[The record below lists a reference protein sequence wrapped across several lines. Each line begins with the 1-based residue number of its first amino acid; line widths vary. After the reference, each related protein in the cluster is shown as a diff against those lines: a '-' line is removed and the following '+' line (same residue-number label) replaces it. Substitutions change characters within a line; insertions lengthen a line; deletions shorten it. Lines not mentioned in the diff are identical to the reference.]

1 MLATRSGWILRT
13 AMRRL
18 VLLAL
23 FAALAAPAAALS
35 AERAADDGTL
45 SVVNADGVVNVVA
58 RGGVLGSCEQ
68 CRVWIT
74 DPVSGDGTGPVV
86 TGWED
91 MDPVTDTKSKWSGK
105 DVRFKL
111 IGGFFRLRVVG
122 TGITLYAVGQGS
134 GSIRGA
140 VTNTGTW
147 ALNDAAPR
155 LLPDTIKPFLLA
167 G

>member
-1 MLATRSGWILRT
+1 
-13 AMRRL
+13 MRRL
-18 VLLAL
+18 VLFAL

-58 RGGVLGSCEQ
+58 RGGVIGNCDQ

-91 MDPVTDTKSKWSGK
+91 MDPVTDIKSKWSGK

-122 TGITLYAVGQGS
+122 SGITLYAVGQGS
-134 GSIRGA
+134 GSIKGA
-140 VTNTGTW
+140 LTNTGTW
-147 ALNDAAPR
+147 ALNDQTPR
-155 LLPDTIKPFLLA
+155 QLPDTIKPFQLTS
-167 G
+167 

>member
-1 MLATRSGWILRT
+1 
-13 AMRRL
+13 MRRL
-18 VLLAL
+18 ALLAL
-23 FAALAAPAAALS
+23 FAALAAPAAALA

-58 RGGVLGSCEQ
+58 RGGVIGSCDQ

-74 DPVSGDGTGPVV
+74 DPQPGDGTGPVV

-91 MDPVTDTKSKWSGK
+91 MDPLTDIKSKWSGK

-111 IGGFFRLRVVG
+111 IGGAFKLRVVG
-122 TGITLYAVGQGS
+122 SGVTLYAVGKGS
-134 GSIRGA
+134 GSLRGS

-147 ALNDAAPR
+147 SLNGATPR
-155 LLPDTIKPFLLA
+155 LLPDLMKPFLLTS
-167 G
+167 

>member
-1 MLATRSGWILRT
+1 
-13 AMRRL
+13 MRRL

-23 FAALAAPAAALS
+23 FAVLAVPAAALA

-58 RGGVLGSCEQ
+58 RGGVIGSCDQ

-74 DPVSGDGTGPVV
+74 DPVAGDGTGAVV

-91 MDPVTDTKSKWSGK
+91 KDDINDTKSKWSGK

-111 IGGFFRLRVVG
+111 IGGAFKLRVVG
-122 TGITLYAVGQGS
+122 SGITLYAVGKGS
-134 GSIRGA
+134 GSLRGA
-140 VTNTGTW
+140 ITNTGTW
-147 ALNDAAPR
+147 SLNDATPR
-155 LLPDTIKPFLLA
+155 QLPDTMKPFLLA

>member
-1 MLATRSGWILRT
+1 
-13 AMRRL
+13 MRRL

-23 FAALAAPAAALS
+23 CAALAAPAAALS
-35 AERAADDGTL
+35 AVRAPDDGTL
-45 SVVNADGVVNVVA
+45 SVVAADGIVNVVA
-58 RGGVLGSCEQ
+58 RGGVIGTCDQ
-68 CRVWIT
+68 CRVLIT
-74 DPVSGDGTGPVV
+74 DPVAGDGTGAVV

-91 MDPVTDTKSKWSGK
+91 KDDLTDTKSKWSGS

-122 TGITLYAVGQGS
+122 TGINLYAVGKGS
-134 GSIRGA
+134 GSLKGFA
-140 VTNTGTW
+140 SNTGTW
-147 ALNDAAPR
+147 SLNEATPR

>member
-1 MLATRSGWILRT
+1 
-13 AMRRL
+13 MRRL

-23 FAALAAPAAALS
+23 FAVLAVPAAALA

-58 RGGVLGSCEQ
+58 RGGVIGSCDQ

-74 DPVSGDGTGPVV
+74 DPVAGDGTGAVV

-91 MDPVTDTKSKWSGK
+91 KDDINDTKSKWSGK

-111 IGGFFRLRVVG
+111 IGGAFKLRIVG
-122 TGITLYAVGQGS
+122 SGITLYAVGKGS
-134 GSIRGA
+134 GSLRGA
-140 VTNTGTW
+140 FTNTGTW
-147 ALNDAAPR
+147 SLNDATPR
-155 LLPDTIKPFLLA
+155 QLPDTMKPFLLA

>member
-1 MLATRSGWILRT
+1 
-13 AMRRL
+13 MRRL
-18 VLLAL
+18 AFLAL
-23 FAALAAPAAALS
+23 FAALAAPAAALA

-58 RGGVLGSCEQ
+58 RGGVIGSCDQ

-74 DPVSGDGTGPVV
+74 DPQPGDGTGPVV

-91 MDPVTDTKSKWSGK
+91 MDPVTDIKSKWSGK

-111 IGGFFRLRVVG
+111 IGGAFKLRVVG
-122 TGITLYAVGQGS
+122 SGVTLYAVGKGS
-134 GSIRGA
+134 GSLRGY

-147 ALNDAAPR
+147 ALNDATPR
-155 LLPDTIKPFLLA
+155 LLPDVMKPFLLTS
-167 G
+167 

>member
-1 MLATRSGWILRT
+1 
-13 AMRRL
+13 MRRL

-23 FAALAAPAAALS
+23 FAALAAPAAALA

-45 SVVNADGVVNVVA
+45 SVVSADGTINVVA
-58 RGGVLGSCEQ
+58 RGGVIGSCDQ
-68 CRVWIT
+68 CKVWIT
-74 DPVSGDGTGPVV
+74 DPVAGDGTGAVV

-91 MDPVTDTKSKWSGK
+91 KSDVSDTKSKWSGT

-111 IGGFFRLRVVG
+111 IGGAFKLHIVG
-122 TGITLYAVGQGS
+122 VGITLYAVGKGA
-134 GSIRGA
+134 GSIKGA

-147 ALNDAAPR
+147 ALNDSTPHQ
-155 LLPDTIKPFLLA
+155 LPDTIKPFTLA

>member
-1 MLATRSGWILRT
+1 
-13 AMRRL
+13 MRRL

-23 FAALAAPAAALS
+23 FAALAAPAAAL
-35 AERAADDGTL
+35 ATEGAADDGTL

-58 RGGVLGSCEQ
+58 RGGVIGSCDQ

-74 DPVSGDGTGPVV
+74 DPVAGDGTGAVV

-91 MDPVTDTKSKWSGK
+91 KDDINDTKSKWSGK

-111 IGGFFRLRVVG
+111 IGGGFKLRVLG
-122 TGITLYAVGQGS
+122 SGITLYAVGKGS
-134 GSIRGA
+134 GSLRGA
-140 VTNTGTW
+140 ITNTGTW
-147 ALNDAAPR
+147 SLNDAAPR
-155 LLPDTIKPFLLA
+155 QLPDTMKPFLLA